1 MVLLPTARTGSRGS
15 QDSGAGRPSIEVRMD
30 GAGSSPAKARMLW
43 REGFTPHEIE
53 SSAMNAKEV
62 KRQEVIFEIIH
73 TEADY
78 VKDLRIMVEVL
89 MEPLS
94 SLRIVDATQAEL
106 MFGNVMEILALHE
119 EINAAFMERQRQQYP
134 VVWDISDVLQPFV
147 GRLRVYARYICN
159 QDKALALVAELR
171 RTSNNFAVFWRERQ
185 QRPEC
190 RGLPMESFLAL
201 PFQRLLKYPLL
212 LRTLLG
218 ATEGW
223 SQQYANG
230 TAVAEQVDA
239 WIGRIQDARAR
250 MDSFACI
257 EALARA
263 IPTVDWA
270 SVAAGEHRLAHAG
283 AVRTTDPHRTQN
295 GAALPPDRPA
305 TMWLFDAFAV
315 IAAGPSTGV
324 GPAFLPTPD
333 ATCALVLGPCQI
345 VEVLELAQ
353 CRGTPAAYLH
363 AVPFGATHAHKT
375 SIVVRFAS
383 RADYTLWRAKL
394 DEHVRRTLSEQ
405 PTLSAD
411 VLADAIARAKI
422 VDSGPAPQCIGAV
435 RSPPSTGLPSVNPS
449 VVDIPTISVRDV
461 YVPFPTPRHRSKLR
475 RGWDMLC
482 SKTEDITGQGIK
494 RQLRKY
500 GGGGKRRATEVTP
513 SPKAHHLLRAK
524 PKRPL
529 APPISPPIIPPPVLD
544 AFSPQ
549 QPPAPEIPLK
559 TQQQSL
565 LPLLPDAAAQQP
577 HAQSLPSPSF
587 IHIPRSTVPSVANG
601 GREAPVRSTGFT
613 TPLRR
618 PLSRLAPAASTSHL
632 RSQPVRSARQSE
644 DSVAD
649 MVISPL
655 SVHHEQLLSSLEFG
669 SATLACAGDLQSMS
683 ARSSFTARTLA
694 AMPLPGS
701 ASGTA
706 DTDFS
711 DTELSA
717 SEASSIFPEHAAER
731 SGSTLFNPQPSP
743 HSNESHAHALLAM
756 PPQPPLRR
764 TSAAPPKPLPIP
776 PASHMSRSGFGARKP
791 APVFELG
798 SAKLTYGGS
807 LPAHSG
813 LKTWGT
819 STQDLP
825 SVANPTHCA
834 PHLSEESHWLTMAHQ
849 QPSRN
854 WQHVD
859 ANGPPS
865 ADSTES
871 FCIVSREPQPPIHQS
886 RRLSSGRNHS
896 RTQTFT

>member
-15 QDSGAGRPSIEVRMD
+15 QDSIANRPSIEVRMD

-106 MFGNVMEILALHE
+106 MFGNVAEILALHE

-230 TAVAEQVDA
+230 TVVAEQVDA

-257 EALARA
+257 EALERA

-270 SVAAGEHRLAHAG
+270 PVTAGEHRLAHAG

-305 TMWLFDAFAV
+305 TMWLFDSFAV
-315 IAAGPSTGV
+315 IAAGPNTGV
-324 GPAFLPTPD
+324 GPAFLPTSG

-363 AVPFGATHAHKT
+363 AVPYGATHAHKT
-375 SIVVRFAS
+375 SIVVRFSS
-383 RADYTLWRAKL
+383 RADYTLWRTKL
-394 DEHVRRTLSEQ
+394 DEHVRRTLSDQ
-405 PTLSAD
+405 PALSAD

-435 RSPPSTGLPSVNPS
+435 HSPPSTGLPSVNPS

-461 YVPFPTPRHRSKLR
+461 YVSFPTPRHRSKLR

-500 GGGGKRRATEVTP
+500 GGGGKRRATEAVP
-513 SPKAHHLLRAK
+513 PPKAHHLLRVK
-524 PKRPL
+524 PKRPP
-529 APPISPPIIPPPVLD
+529 APPISTPIIPPPVLD
-544 AFSPQ
+544 SSPPQPPPALEISLQQQ
-549 QPPAPEIPLK
+549 QP
-559 TQQQSL
+559 S
-565 LPLLPDAAAQQP
+565 LPDAVAP
-577 HAQSLPSPSF
+577 HPFAQSLPSPSF

-601 GREAPVRSTGFT
+601 GRETPARSASFAM
-613 TPLRR
+613 PLRR
-618 PLSRLAPAASTSHL
+618 PLSRLAPAASTSYL
-632 RSQPVRSARQSE
+632 RPQPIRAARRSE

-669 SATLACAGDLQSMS
+669 SATLACGGDLQSIS

-694 AMPLPGS
+694 AMPPPGS
-701 ASGTA
+701 SSGAA
-706 DTDFS
+706 DAYSS
-711 DTELSA
+711 DAELSA

-731 SGSTLFNPQPSP
+731 SGSTLFSPQPSP
-743 HSNESHAHALLAM
+743 RLSESQTHTMLAM
-756 PPQPPLRR
+756 SLQPPPRR
-764 TSAAPPKPLPIP
+764 TSAMPPKPLPIP
-776 PASHMSRSGFGARKP
+776 PASRMSRSGFGARKP

-819 STQDLP
+819 SAQDQP
-825 SVANPTHCA
+825 VAPANSSHCA
-834 PHLSEESHWLTMAHQ
+834 PHFSEESHWLTMAHQ
-849 QPSRN
+849 PPTRN
-854 WQHVD
+854 WQQVD
-859 ANGPPS
+859 VDGPSSAN
-865 ADSTES
+865 STES
-871 FCIVSREPQPPIHQS
+871 FCIVSREPLPPVRQP
-886 RRLSSGRNHS
+886 RRLSSDRNHS
-896 RTQTFT
+896 RTHTFI

>member
-15 QDSGAGRPSIEVRMD
+15 QDSSGAGRPSIEVRMD

-78 VKDLRIMVEVL
+78 VKDLRIMVEIL

-270 SVAAGEHRLAHAG
+270 SVAAGEHRLTHAG

-305 TMWLFDAFAV
+305 TMWLFDSFAV

-324 GPAFLPTPD
+324 GPAFLPTPG

-500 GGGGKRRATEVTP
+500 GGGGKRRATEATP
-513 SPKAHHLLRAK
+513 PPKAHHLLRAK

-529 APPISPPIIPPPVLD
+529 APPISTPIIPPPTS
-544 AFSPQ
+544 A
-549 QPPAPEIPLK
+549 
-559 TQQQSL
+559 
-565 LPLLPDAAAQQP
+565 
-577 HAQSLPSPSF
+577 
-587 IHIPRSTVPSVANG
+587 
-601 GREAPVRSTGFT
+601 RSTGFT

-632 RSQPVRSARQSE
+632 RPQPVRAARRSE
-644 DSVAD
+644 DSIAD
-649 MVISPL
+649 MVVSPL

-669 SATLACAGDLQSMS
+669 SATLACAGDLQSVS

-694 AMPLPGS
+694 AMPPPGS
-701 ASGTA
+701 ASGAA

-743 HSNESHAHALLAM
+743 HSNESHAHALFAM
-756 PPQPPLRR
+756 PPQPLHRR

-819 STQDLP
+819 SAQDLP

-849 QPSRN
+849 QPARN